1 MNPGKIKEI
10 RSKLGWS
17 QEKFARRLGVSHT
30 TVNRWERGKTTLS
43 PMAQSV
49 FERLSRELEK
59 DGVEIEKSE
68 SIKEKLK
75 EICPTCGGKS

>member
-1 MNPGKIKEI
+1 MTADKIKNI

-43 PMAQSV
+43 PMAVSV
-49 FERLSRELEK
+49 FERLARELEK
-59 DGVEIEKSE
+59 DGVEIEKTE
-68 SIKEKLK
+68 SIRNKLK
-75 EICPTCGGKS
+75 NICPTCGKP